1 MRKIL
6 IVDDSNLSRRMIRRI
21 LEPVGY
27 EVIEAADGFA
37 ALEQYSLEKPDLV
50 MLDLTMEGMHG
61 LEVLSSLRRMHPE
74 VRAIVATADIQNT
87 TQRLVRE
94 AGAAAFIA
102 KPFDE
107 EMVLETVRK
116 VLEGS

>member
-1 MRKIL
+1 MIKIL

-21 LEPVGY
+21 LEAAGY
-27 EVIEAADGFA
+27 EVMEAADGFA
-37 ALEQYSLEKPDLV
+37 ALEKYSLDQPDLV
-50 MLDLTMEGMHG
+50 MLDLTMEEMHG
-61 LEVLSSLRRMHPE
+61 LELLSSLRRMHPQ

-102 KPFDE
+102 KPFE
-107 EMVLETVRK
+107 EATVLDTVRR